1 MVTPWVNPTTG
12 LKLPLNKEE
21 KIYNAEG
28 ITLFPTSELKR
39 RVEAFQGILCNQDID
54 GALFVQRADTLYFT
68 GTAQNVHVYIPREG
82 KPVVLAYRD
91 LARAREEC
99 SWEVIP
105 LTGISKLPELITTQG
120 HPLPKILGMEYDVL
134 PVANFNRY
142 RKAFNEAK
150 LVDISYSLR
159 LLRAVKSEWE
169 IKQMEETSKIYYELL
184 KYAPTILRPGITE
197 VDFESLLEAK
207 ARSLGHETMLRTRGF
222 GFEFHIGGVVAGAR
236 AAIPSYF
243 DGPIAGLGA
252 SFAHPMGPSRTPIQ
266 PGEPVV
272 MDLALAKNGYQ
283 IDMTRMLVLGNLSEK
298 FEKAYETSL
307 VVEERIR
314 EALLPGRIA
323 GEVYDE
329 ILTWVQKETPY
340 GENFMGFGS
349 NQVRFVGHGIGLEL
363 DELPTI
369 SKGAKEVL
377 QPGMTISIEPKFVF
391 PGEGAVGVEDTL
403 VVEGLRGARYLC
415 PAPREL
421 IGV

>member
-1 MVTPWVNPTTG
+1 M
-12 LKLPLNKEE
+12 
-21 KIYNAEG
+21 
-28 ITLFPTSELKR
+28 FPTSELKR
-39 RVEAFQGILCNQDID
+39 RIEAFQEILSHQDID
-54 GALFVQRADTLYFT
+54 GVLLVQRADTLYFT

-91 LARAREEC
+91 LARAQEDC

-105 LTGISKLPELITTQG
+105 LTGISKLPELITTEG
-120 HPLPKILGMEYDVL
+120 HPLPKIMGMEYDVL

-142 RKAFNEAK
+142 RKAFNETK

-169 IKQMEETSKIYYELL
+169 ITQIEETGKIFSALL
-184 KYAPTILRPGITE
+184 EYVPTVLRPGMTE
-197 VDFESLLEAK
+197 VEFEGLLEAK
-207 ARSLGHETMLRTRGF
+207 ARILGHETMLRVRGF
-222 GFEFHIGGVVAGAR
+222 GFEFHLGAVVAGAQ

-252 SFAHPMGPSRTPIQ
+252 SFAHPLGASRTPIQ
-266 PGEPVV
+266 SGEPIVI
-272 MDLALAKNGYQ
+272 DLALAKKGYQ
-283 IDMTRMLVLGNLSEK
+283 IDTTRMLVLGNLSEK
-298 FEKAYETSL
+298 FQKAYETSL

-314 EALLPGRIA
+314 QALIPGRIT

-329 ILTWVQKETPY
+329 ILAWVQKETPF

-369 SKGAKEVL
+369 SKGAREVL
-377 QPGMTISIEPKFVF
+377 QPGMTIAIEPKFVF
-391 PGEGAVGVEDTL
+391 PGEGAIGVEDTL
-403 VVEGLRGARYLC
+403 VVEGQEGARYLC
-415 PAPREL
+415 SAPRAL
-421 IGV
+421 VRI